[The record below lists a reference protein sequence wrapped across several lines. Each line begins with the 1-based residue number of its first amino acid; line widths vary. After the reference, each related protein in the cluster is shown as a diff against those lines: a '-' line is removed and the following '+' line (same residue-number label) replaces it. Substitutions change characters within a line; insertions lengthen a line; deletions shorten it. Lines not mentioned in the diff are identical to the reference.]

1 MMSVIQDMGNEGA
14 VSIYTDS
21 KTWMETSQRIMCKP
35 PRRGSFPWGFGLNLA
50 EKVIMPLFS
59 G

>member
-1 MMSVIQDMGNEGA
+1 MMSVMQNTANEGA
-14 VSIYTDS
+14 VSVYTDS
-21 KTWMETSQRIMCKP
+21 KTWMETSQRIMFKP

-50 EKVIMPLFS
+50 GNVIMPLFS